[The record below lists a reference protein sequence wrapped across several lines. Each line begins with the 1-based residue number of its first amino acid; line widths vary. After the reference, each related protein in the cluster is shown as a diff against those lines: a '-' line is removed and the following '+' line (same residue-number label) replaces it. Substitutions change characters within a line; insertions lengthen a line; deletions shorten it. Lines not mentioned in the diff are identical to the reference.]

1 MFKEAVL
8 FKEITRWYIHQY
20 KRIIKQ
26 DMESKNR
33 IQESQGNHQDNDK
46 ILRHL
51 ESPDIKALRK
61 SI

>member
-1 MFKEAVL
+1 
-8 FKEITRWYIHQY
+8 
-20 KRIIKQ
+20 
-26 DMESKNR
+26 MESKNR